1 MSDCVLCNEP
11 IGVDPSGWDGGH
23 NAYPV
28 AEGRCCQPCNRDMVV
43 PERLLRAGYP
53 LNQFVLTDLDEM
65 SR

>member
-1 MSDCVLCNEP
+1 MSDCVLCNKP

-28 AEGRCCQPCNRDMVV
+28 AQGQCCYPCNRDVV
-43 PERLLRAGYP
+43 TPERFRRVGFTPEAIASL
-53 LNQFVLTDLDEM
+53 DLDEM